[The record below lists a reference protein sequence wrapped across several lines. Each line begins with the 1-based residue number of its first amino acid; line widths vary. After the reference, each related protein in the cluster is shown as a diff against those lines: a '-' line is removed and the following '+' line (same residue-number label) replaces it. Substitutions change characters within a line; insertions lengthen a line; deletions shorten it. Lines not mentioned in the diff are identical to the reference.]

1 LLHEFFAATAG
12 TAIAVLAQEGHED
25 ILFDGSVEAD
35 LGPGL
40 REFLRV
46 AGEEPCLDF
55 FDGSAADELGSVLG
69 FQLGELVCPA
79 LVLAVSVREEQK
91 KVESAI
97 SFADF
102 G

>member
-1 LLHEFFAATAG
+1 LHEFFAATARA
-12 TAIAVLAQEGHED
+12 AIAVLAQEGRED
-25 ILFDGSVEAD
+25 IFFDGSVEAHVR
-35 LGPGL
+35 PGL
-40 REFLRV
+40 GEFFEV
-46 AGEEPCLDF
+46 AGEQPSFHF